1 MQHEIRI
8 VLWETD
14 KNEVSLRLKQ
24 EQISANELRK
34 NFISKRKQVFYSAL
48 SMNSF
53 DFVQFLR
60 KQDFLC

>member
-34 NFISKRKQVFYSAL
+34 NFISKGKQVFYSAL